1 MKYSK
6 FFPWNNKIWD
16 KNLSMISWAYLMVN
30 GEHIKDAK
38 DSSNFYLNC
47 KMMQHVEQ
55 SIPRLDLTFLTSSRI
70 YCLLSPI
77 VCAELAI
84 FFSLLTCN
92 QEQSCQSIILE
103 HFLIGRLKVDHEPY
117 SSHKNFNKILR
128 RGQPCLGLTDFYF
141 SKLRANFVL
150 WFFFCSKIQKFF

>member
-16 KNLSMISWAYLMVN
+16 KNLSMISWAYLLVN

-84 FFSLLTCN
+84 FFLSLLTCN
-92 QEQSCQSIILE
+92 QEQSCQSIIFESFVCNLYCLVVPSGYLLRFYSTNVG
-103 HFLIGRLKVDHEPY
+103 FLYLARLLISY
-117 SSHKNFNKILR
+117 
-128 RGQPCLGLTDFYF
+128 T
-141 SKLRANFVL
+141 
-150 WFFFCSKIQKFF
+150 